1 MMPCLLKALY
11 QKHRIQE
18 MSPKGMW
25 LIEKRYITC
34 ISQLLGS
41 STMSKLAH
49 FGSIAPYF
57 LIYPESDQ
65 DGAKLTRFVEILTS
79 PKVYH

>member
-1 MMPCLLKALY
+1 
-11 QKHRIQE
+11 
-18 MSPKGMW
+18 
-25 LIEKRYITC
+25 
-34 ISQLLGS
+34 LGS